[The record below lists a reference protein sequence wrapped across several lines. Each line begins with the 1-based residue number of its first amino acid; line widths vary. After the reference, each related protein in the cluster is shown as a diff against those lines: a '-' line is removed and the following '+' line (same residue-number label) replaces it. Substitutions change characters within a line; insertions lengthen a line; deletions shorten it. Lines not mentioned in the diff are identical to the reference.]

1 MNDSQTSQ
9 WIEAII
15 EENFKPCNLDE
26 RARGAVR
33 SLLTKYNERLVRDSL
48 HKAVRQAKGLARQED
63 RSICDYWRSAFQNCP
78 RCRDD
83 IKKFTIF
90 RDNFKW
96 CSFRCAQCP

>member
-48 HKAVRQAKGLARQED
+48 HKAVRQVKGLARQED
-63 RSICDYWRSAFQNCP
+63 RSICDYLRDAFDKDWLTQICESYANP
-78 RCRDD
+78 MID
-83 IKKFTIF
+83 
-90 RDNFKW
+90 
-96 CSFRCAQCP
+96 